1 MASVCTLGGVLF
13 IGGIFMATKEFK
25 TIEEQMDLLVSRG
38 LSIPDR
44 KKAAE
49 FLYENNYYRVSGY
62 SLTLRKHDRFYPSVS
77 VQNII
82 DIYEFDYHFRHI
94 LLKYLDNIEVRVKS
108 IYAYEFTKR
117 YPPTGYLDAALFSDQ
132 HKHSAILSKAEQLK
146 QRRRP
151 HEAYLKHF
159 LDDRKE
165 DIPLWAYVDVL
176 TISDVSMLYAISPG
190 DVKTAVAQAVGLTAS
205 GEKLMEHFMHRMTII
220 RNLCAHSSRLY
231 NRLFEQK
238 PRLSKKERG
247 QLRRKPDGSEDN
259 EHLYGF
265 LLIMKRLLKPNDF
278 SKMKREII
286 QLGKTY
292 PFVHM
297 KYYGFPDDWME
308 TL

>member
-1 MASVCTLGGVLF
+1 
-13 IGGIFMATKEFK
+13 MATKEFK

-94 LLKYLDNIEVRVKS
+94 LLKYMDNIEVRVKS

-151 HEAYLKHF
+151 HE
-159 LDDRKE
+159 
-165 DIPLWAYVDVL
+165 
-176 TISDVSMLYAISPG
+176 VSMLYAISPG
-190 DVKTAVAQAVGLTAS
+190 DVKTAVAQAAGLTAS

-238 PRLSKKERG
+238 TRLSKKERG